1 MTDFSS
7 IRPNALVQNAYG
19 QSKDLKAAEV
29 KPEQAESFGDML
41 RAAAQQSAESVR
53 QGDEVA
59 TAGLIGDAS
68 VQQVVEATMDMES
81 TVRVSVA
88 VRDKQIPV
96 SVSAL
101 PFRPHRYRRG
111 GGIALVEL
119 RRVFRL

>member
-1 MTDFSS
+1 MADLSS

-88 VRDKQIPV
+88 VRDKI
-96 SVSAL
+96 
-101 PFRPHRYRRG
+101 
-111 GGIALVEL
+111 VEAYQEIM
-119 RRVFRL
+119 RMPI

>member
-1 MTDFSS
+1 MADFSS
-7 IRPNALVQNAYG
+7 IRPIALVHNAYG

-88 VRDKQIPV
+88 VRDKI
-96 SVSAL
+96 
-101 PFRPHRYRRG
+101 
-111 GGIALVEL
+111 VEAYQEIM
-119 RRVFRL
+119 RMPI